1 MFSAVNLVA
10 VCVADG
16 LGILISLVLLLVKGT
31 SLPGRKEEGKILN
44 FLIFATTMMSVHSY
58 KHLRFV

>member
-16 LGILISLVLLLVKGT
+16 LGILISLVLLLVKST
-31 SLPGRKEEGKILN
+31 SLPGRKEEVRSHHAGYERIQGHK
-44 FLIFATTMMSVHSY
+44 
-58 KHLRFV
+58 